1 MTDENPFELA
11 EKIRKE
17 HNGIMGVYLFLGHDG
32 HNECTLR
39 DYGYEI
45 GKGESG
51 HSLLDA
57 IHKALSNYRYRTL
70 TSNMSFAR
78 ETVEVAI
85 EKAIESFGSMGIN
98 SDRVFNTAGFQQA
111 INSTGNYRLMDSDVI
126 ELLSNHKQIVRL
138 SGGAHWLLLP
148 HQVYRYQEPL
158 DSAASGHN
166 SESVES
172 STPRSS

>member
-1 MTDENPFELA
+1 MTNDNPLELA

-39 DYGYEI
+39 DYDYEV

-57 IHKALSNYRYRTL
+57 IHKALSNCRLRSL
-70 TSNMSFAR
+70 TSSMVDGR
-78 ETVEVAI
+78 EATEVAI
-85 EKAIESFGSMGIN
+85 EKAIKLFGSMGIN
-98 SDRVFNTAGFQQA
+98 EGRVFNTAGFQQA

-126 ELLSNHKQIVRL
+126 ELLSSHRQVVRL
-138 SGGAHWLLLP
+138 AGGAHWLLLP
-148 HQVYRYQEPL
+148 HQTYRYEEL
-158 DSAASGHN
+158 CGSAVSGNNKDSA
-166 SESVES
+166 ES
-172 STPRSS
+172 STPA